1 MELSDILTEIRLRL
15 QANPELVELMGTRIS
30 AYQYAETADHEK
42 LFVVLVPLAPPRPEI
57 AGSNKPLSVSFSI
70 QINVEGKN
78 RIEVK
83 KAQHLISQEMGAFN
97 FAQMSGGMD
106 EYFHET
112 ERFVDARRYRGRSN
126 LYEVNY

>member
-15 QANPELVELMGTRIS
+15 QANSELVELMGTRIS

-83 KAQHLISQEMGAFN
+83 KAQHLISQEMSAFN
-97 FAQMSGGMD
+97 FAQMPGGVD
-106 EYFHET
+106 EYFPET
-112 ERFVDARRYRGRSN
+112 ERFADVRRYSGSSKI
-126 LYEVNY
+126 YKTDY